1 MKIAR
6 TALVIGW
13 LLLLAATA
21 TISTTLAQS
30 IAEATGSSVGQ
41 HYANASSVLSIA
53 VILYFI
59 GGYVATLAFGS
70 ELLYLVLNSSQ
81 VPLVLSEVSRTGVWV
96 FAVPMAAL
104 VTGFM
109 TTIIFAF
116 SYSKETQVS
125 AKLIVLW
132 IAAALF
138 MNPVPL
144 TAFYLKRLRSH

>member
-1 MKIAR
+1 
-6 TALVIGW
+6 
-13 LLLLAATA
+13 
-21 TISTTLAQS
+21 
-30 IAEATGSSVGQ
+30 
-41 HYANASSVLSIA
+41 
-53 VILYFI
+53 
-59 GGYVATLAFGS
+59 
-70 ELLYLVLNSSQ
+70 LVLNSSQ

>member
-1 MKIAR
+1 
-6 TALVIGW
+6 
-13 LLLLAATA
+13 
-21 TISTTLAQS
+21 
-30 IAEATGSSVGQ
+30 
-41 HYANASSVLSIA
+41 
-53 VILYFI
+53 
-59 GGYVATLAFGS
+59 
-70 ELLYLVLNSSQ
+70 
-81 VPLVLSEVSRTGVWV
+81 
-96 FAVPMAAL
+96 
-104 VTGFM
+104 M